1 MAQRY
6 TKVTHTSWGSK
17 ILNSFVGALIGVL
30 LFLGSFVVL
39 WMNEGRTDWSAVAR
53 TSTPVSA
60 AAVESSAEGKFVS
73 VSGPLSAAEPLGDA
87 PFLRDG
93 PYVQITRSVEMFAWV
108 EESESETRDNV
119 GGGSTTTTTYSYE
132 KRWTTAPRDSSSFEH
147 PEGHTNPPM
156 PVEGR
161 TVTAAQAS
169 VGAYR
174 VDPAEIDLPGGERLA
189 LRPELVT
196 LAAGQRLAGDYIFMG
211 KGTPD
216 SPQIGDVRIS
226 YEALPS
232 GTQVTAFGTQRGEAL
247 APYMHR
253 GEERFYRALAG
264 SRDAAIAALRTE
276 FVVMGWIL
284 RLVGFLMM
292 WIGMML
298 FFGPISAFL
307 DVLPFLGNLSGFAIG
322 AATFGIA
329 LALSIVTIIISV
341 IAHNIVLL
349 IAVLLLFA
357 GGVYMWS
364 RTQRQAQPVRG

>member
-1 MAQRY
+1 MAERY

-17 ILNSFVGALIGVL
+17 ILNSFIGALIGVL

-53 TSTPVSA
+53 SSAPVA
-60 AAVESSAEGKFVS
+60 AGAVDGGAEGKFVS
-73 VSGPLSAAEPLGDA
+73 VSGPLNAAEPLGDA

-93 PYVQITRSVEMFAWV
+93 AYVQLERDVEMFAWV

-119 GGGSTTTTTYSYE
+119 GGSSTTRTTYSYE
-132 KRWTTAPRDSSSFEH
+132 KRWTSSPPDSSSFER
-147 PEGHTNPPM
+147 PAGHTNPPM

-161 TVTAAQAS
+161 TVTASQAS

-174 VDPAEIDLPGGERLA
+174 VDTAEIDLPGGERLA

-196 LAAGQRLAGDYIFMG
+196 LASGQRLAGEYIFMG

-226 YEALPS
+226 YQALPS
-232 GTQVTAFGTQRGEAL
+232 GAQVTAFGTQRGAAL

-253 GEERFYRALAG
+253 GEQRFYRALMG

-292 WIGMML
+292 WIGMTL

-322 AATFGIA
+322 AVTFGVA
-329 LALSIVTIIISV
+329 LALSIVTIIVSI

-357 GGVYMWS
+357 GAVYLWGRM
-364 RTQRQAQPVRG
+364 QRQAQPKRA